1 MKRFL
6 LQLLTAS
13 ALLFCIGSCG
23 SKGGGGG
30 GGGGGGNTEANLV
43 VTLNPPANSVQPAA
57 PQADFPLTVSI
68 TSAMPSQGVTIDVK
82 VAQDGQST
90 NFFTQSISSSQ
101 ANNNFT
107 ITGTPVGVVCV
118 TTVVVTSKTKAS
130 NTVTLSY
137 RYSRKP

>member
-1 MKRFL
+1 MKRFS

-13 ALLFCIGSCG
+13 AIVFCMANCG
-23 SKGGGGG
+23 SKGGGG

-43 VTLNPPANSVQPAA
+43 VTLNPPANSIQPAA
-57 PQADFPLTVSI
+57 PQVDFPLTVSI
-68 TSAMPSQGVTIDVK
+68 TSAMPAQGVTIDVK
-82 VAQDGQST
+82 VAQDGQT
-90 NFFTQSISSSQ
+90 TPFFTETRSSTA

-118 TTVVVTSKTKAS
+118 TTVVVTSKTKAT